1 MADRASRQEI
11 YKNIEELNIQL
22 GFIIT
27 NWYNKYLLG

>member
-1 MADRASRQEI
+1 MADRARGQEI

-27 NWYNKYLLG
+27 NWYDKCLLG